1 MFSGQ
6 LVSYNHIKGA
16 GVGGG
21 GGGGGGSE
29 VDFHFFIVSN
39 RGEC

>member
-21 GGGGGGSE
+21 GGSE
-29 VDFHFFIVSN
+29 VDFHFLLFLIEANASYQ
-39 RGEC
+39 